1 MTKRILACCLC
12 AALLGA
18 AQAADTPPTVAPAV
32 APVGAV
38 AAAPALEVSPER
50 RGYAAAEPEM
60 LLRQRLF
67 GRAHGLSLLAAACLD
82 LPAYSKA
89 VQDAYAAWHA
99 KQART
104 IEIIVND
111 LAVYYF
117 GPRAGEAQWFD
128 LAFAL
133 NLPDSIQPALGEV
146 TLHAACA
153 SLPEAIPR
161 SRYALD
167 KLLAGSV
174 DVDAPQNDVGAAVA
188 PAPTLQKPAE

>member
-1 MTKRILACCLC
+1 MTQRIFACGLC
-12 AALLGA
+12 ALLLGA
-18 AQAADTPPTVAPAV
+18 AQAADAPPAV
-32 APVGAV
+32 TATGTTAE
-38 AAAPALEVSPER
+38 APALEVKPER
-50 RGYAAAEPEM
+50 RGYASGQPEIFI
-60 LLRQRLF
+60 RQRLF

-82 LPAYSKA
+82 MPAYSKA

-104 IEIIVND
+104 IETIVHD
-111 LAVYYF
+111 LAIYYF

-128 LAFAL
+128 LAYAL

-174 DVDAPQNDVGAAVA
+174 DVDTPQSDVAAVP
-188 PAPTLQKPAE
+188 PAPTIQKPAK